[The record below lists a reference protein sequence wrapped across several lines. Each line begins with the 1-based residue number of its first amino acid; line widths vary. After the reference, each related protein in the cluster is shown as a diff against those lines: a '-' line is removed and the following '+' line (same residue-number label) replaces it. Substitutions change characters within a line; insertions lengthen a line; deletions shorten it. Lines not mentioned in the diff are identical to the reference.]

1 MRKLEEILEYNK
13 SFVENKEYEQ
23 YVTSKHPNKKG
34 GNLILF
40 LKRNIHIS
48 ALVVKK
54 TKSPQLF
61 QCLHSTLLTN
71 QLQDR
76 QRLHQPQTV

>member
-1 MRKLEEILEYNK
+1 MTIYHLSDILLCNIY
-13 SFVENKEYEQ
+13 Y
-23 YVTSKHPNKKG
+23 SKHPNKKG

-54 TKSPQLF
+54 TKFPQLF